1 MISFDQAQSLI
12 LEHSESLPIITLPFT
27 ESTGYFLSKPL
38 VATCDSPLFDQSAV
52 DGYAVRSE
60 DIRTASAD
68 SPATLRL
75 IGEVAAGSQK
85 VPTIRERTTIRVLTG
100 GQIPRGADAV
110 VMKEYCVVEQDFI
123 NITVPARPEDNIR
136 FRGEEFRKGA
146 GVLETGTWIT
156 PPVVGMM
163 AGFGMKSVSV
173 RRPPRIALVVTGNEV
188 LPPDQK
194 LKKGQ
199 IHDSNSYSIKAA
211 LQRIGITE
219 VHVSYSP
226 DDEARMKDVLK
237 DAERNADVVMTIGG
251 VSVGEYDLVK
261 ELLNQSGVETVF
273 WRVAVKPGMP
283 LFFGIK
289 KSRKGPRKLF
299 FGLPGNPV
307 SALLLYQLL
316 VVPALKKMMGNQKCR
331 TLTLDAT
338 LRGKLKKKPGRL
350 EWVRANLLIEG
361 STRYAIPLSGQG
373 SHMLGGFA
381 QSNCLIRFPESESH
395 LSEGSTVDVVLLNW

>member
-1 MISFDQAQSLI
+1 MNVISFDQAQSLI

-60 DIRTASAD
+60 DIQTASAD

-163 AGFGMKSVSV
+163 AGF
-173 RRPPRIALVVTGNEV
+173 E
-188 LPPDQK
+188 
-194 LKKGQ
+194 
-199 IHDSNSYSIKAA
+199 
-211 LQRIGITE
+211 
-219 VHVSYSP
+219 
-226 DDEARMKDVLK
+226 
-237 DAERNADVVMTIGG
+237 
-251 VSVGEYDLVK
+251 
-261 ELLNQSGVETVF
+261 
-273 WRVAVKPGMP
+273 
-283 LFFGIK
+283 
-289 KSRKGPRKLF
+289 
-299 FGLPGNPV
+299 
-307 SALLLYQLL
+307 
-316 VVPALKKMMGNQKCR
+316 
-331 TLTLDAT
+331 
-338 LRGKLKKKPGRL
+338 
-350 EWVRANLLIEG
+350 
-361 STRYAIPLSGQG
+361 
-373 SHMLGGFA
+373 
-381 QSNCLIRFPESESH
+381 
-395 LSEGSTVDVVLLNW
+395 